1 MRPFRPVPFLLAL
14 LALTGASALA
24 VDAQPP
30 IEAQPPAAPDAA
42 PAADERGAADRAA
55 DAGRK
60 ALQLYRKDQ
69 AGNPHA
75 VVDAAMAFTDAHKRY
90 TALGDADAVAE
101 MQANIYWCKKQMNL
115 DAVKEYLGR
124 EGKSE
129 ALAQVD
135 AVAEK
140 QVDVSEAQGYFD
152 RAKKFATDHPN
163 DFADISVRYFEVATR
178 FVGTPV
184 SLEAQKL
191 SLDAQNKY
199 MQWIQ
204 SGGMQRETRFT
215 KATAV
220 TTGSKVAVPDEKS
233 VKSTVAEL
241 KKLYAKDY
249 AGKSDPQK
257 RRFAGKLV
265 AEAAKSKGDATIYY
279 TTLQEAIRLA
289 QEAEDYERLL
299 DTIDLAAGAFKD
311 FDAKDQKKQW
321 LRKLTGKPTAGAI
334 ATLLDTPTDPAA
346 NALAGKFFCYQLKR
360 WDQGL
365 PMLALCNDAELK
377 AVAEQELA
385 KPTEDAQRMQVGDAW
400 FALSKKGGA
409 SNEKFS
415 SMARAQHWY
424 LQAKGLTGVAKE
436 RISQR
441 LADIDKA
448 LPLDMDNI
456 DWENLTP
463 SQWGKLKG
471 QGAVVQVRVDRSGP
485 VATLKPGQRVRI
497 VPHPSDTWTCQ
508 SWTGMVSST
517 WAGTEVTRQGRNG
530 GEVTMLLSFSTPYSG
545 FRFGE
550 LLCQVDKGDPQSCG
564 VVSGPGPL
572 WMVPNRPSGDNK
584 GEIRIKLVPVDDE

>member
-1 MRPFRPVPFLLAL
+1 MRPFRSAPFLLAL
-14 LALTGASALA
+14 LAVTGASALA

-30 IEAQPPAAPDAA
+30 IDAQPPVVPEAA
-42 PAADERGAADRAA
+42 PAASTADDRGAADRAA

-75 VVDAAMAFTDAHKRY
+75 VVDAAMAFADAHKRY

-140 QVDVSEAQGYFD
+140 QVDASEAQGYFD

-191 SLDAQNKY
+191 SLEAQNKY

-220 TTGSKVAVPDEKS
+220 SSGSKVAIPDEKA
-233 VKSTVAEL
+233 VKSTITEL

-279 TTLQEAIRLA
+279 TTLQEAIRLV
-289 QEAEDYERLL
+289 
-299 DTIDLAAGAFKD
+299 DLAHD
-311 FDAKDQKKQW
+311 
-321 LRKLTGKPTAGAI
+321 
-334 ATLLDTPTDPAA
+334 
-346 NALAGKFFCYQLKR
+346 
-360 WDQGL
+360 
-365 PMLALCNDAELK
+365 
-377 AVAEQELA
+377 
-385 KPTEDAQRMQVGDAW
+385 
-400 FALSKKGGA
+400 
-409 SNEKFS
+409 
-415 SMARAQHWY
+415 
-424 LQAKGLTGVAKE
+424 
-436 RISQR
+436 
-441 LADIDKA
+441 LAD
-448 LPLDMDNI
+448 
-456 DWENLTP
+456 
-463 SQWGKLKG
+463 G
-471 QGAVVQVRVDRSGP
+471 
-485 VATLKPGQRVRI
+485 
-497 VPHPSDTWTCQ
+497 
-508 SWTGMVSST
+508 
-517 WAGTEVTRQGRNG
+517 
-530 GEVTMLLSFSTPYSG
+530 
-545 FRFGE
+545 
-550 LLCQVDKGDPQSCG
+550 
-564 VVSGPGPL
+564 
-572 WMVPNRPSGDNK
+572 
-584 GEIRIKLVPVDDE
+584 

>member
-1 MRPFRPVPFLLAL
+1 MRPFRPAPFLLAL
-14 LALTGASALA
+14 LAITGGSALA

-30 IEAQPPAAPDAA
+30 VAPEAAT
-42 PAADERGAADRAA
+42 PAADDHGAADRAA
-55 DAGRK
+55 DVGRK

-75 VVDAAMAFTDAHKRY
+75 VVDAAMAFTEAHKRY

-140 QVDVSEAQGYFD
+140 QVDASEAQGYFD
-152 RAKKFATDHPN
+152 RARKFAADHPN
-163 DFADISVRYFEVATR
+163 DFADISVRYYEVATR

-191 SLDAQNKY
+191 SLEAQNKY

-220 TTGSKVAVPDEKS
+220 TGTGKVAIPDEKA
-233 VKSTVAEL
+233 VKSTIAEL

-257 RRFAGKLV
+257 RRFASKLV
-265 AEAAKSKGDATIYY
+265 AEAIKSKGDATIYY

-299 DTIDLAAGAFKD
+299 DTIDLAAGSFQG

-334 ATLLDTPTDPAA
+334 ATLLDAPTDPAA
-346 NALAGKFFCYQLKR
+346 NALAGKFFCFQLKR

-365 PMLALCNDAELK
+365 PMLALCSDADLK

-385 KPTEDAQRMQVGDAW
+385 KPTEDAQRLQVGDAW
-400 FALSKKGGA
+400 FALTKKGGA
-409 SNEKFS
+409 SNERFS
-415 SMARAQHWY
+415 AMARAQHWY
-424 LQAKGLTGVAKE
+424 QQAKGVTGVAKE

-448 LPLDMDNI
+448 LPLDMDNV
-456 DWENLTP
+456 DWDNLTP

-485 VATLKPGQRVRI
+485 VATLKPGQRVRV

-517 WAGTEVTRQGRNG
+517 WAGTEVTRQGRDG
-530 GEVTMLLSFSTPYSG
+530 VEITMLLSFSTPYSS

-564 VVSGPGPL
+564 VISGPGNV
-572 WMVPNRPSGDNK
+572 WMVPNRPGGDNK